1 MEEKNNDDI
10 EKLPKEE
17 EKLINSQSIHN
28 FEQIDNSTNMTQA
41 PENEKTNTSS
51 TDTKE
56 DFEWIYCNKNR
67 KLIENYSLFPLPYW
81 KTITYDKLDKKK
93 LLKPGTCYQ
102 SCVNSVLKIDIFKM
116 QTFTKETMKYKAIND
131 DYISPDFFVQN
142 INLNTFNKIIK
153 ERKYMFKMNYK
164 IPPHIKKINVIGEIK
179 TSKSGLKKGNQ
190 KGDYLKFAEAK
201 SDSRTLYVV
210 MYIFDNSYKEF
221 FSSRITDKNPVI
233 YGYVPKLYKEDCY
246 DNYYYV
252 KTWLIDEIAKNQKNY
267 DYVVKEF
274 LKKKEESSIRAQA
287 NDNITK
293 KIFIISITLNIILI
307 IILIIIIIFK

>member
-28 FEQIDNSTNMTQA
+28 FELIDNSTNMTQA
-41 PENEKTNTSS
+41 PENEKANTSS

-102 SCVNSVLKIDIFKM
+102 SCVNSVSKIDIFKM

-131 DYISPDFFVQN
+131 EYISPDFFVQ
-142 INLNTFNKIIK
+142 
-153 ERKYMFKMNYK
+153 
-164 IPPHIKKINVIGEIK
+164 
-179 TSKSGLKKGNQ
+179 
-190 KGDYLKFAEAK
+190 
-201 SDSRTLYVV
+201 TL
-210 MYIFDNSYKEF
+210 I
-221 FSSRITDKNPVI
+221 
-233 YGYVPKLYKEDCY
+233 
-246 DNYYYV
+246 
-252 KTWLIDEIAKNQKNY
+252 
-267 DYVVKEF
+267 
-274 LKKKEESSIRAQA
+274 
-287 NDNITK
+287 
-293 KIFIISITLNIILI
+293 
-307 IILIIIIIFK
+307 